1 MQDDILSKAAILQ
14 RDGESY
20 AIMAPLIGGI
30 MDLATARGIADAGE
44 ALEVKTLKVTG
55 AQRLALLGIKEEDID
70 KVYDA
75 LGVKAQVGS
84 ALCQQYVKV
93 CPGNSFCTRG
103 QRDTISFAQKLIDRF
118 HPFPKIT
125 AKVKIGIAGCYNSCV
140 EPAIKDIG
148 LIGLPKGWIVMA
160 GGAGGKDPMLGEVIA
175 RNMSDEQVLDLL
187 DAILKYYRGAS
198 LRHSTRNMR
207 LGVILRKD
215 GLERFLRVLGLDEP
229 LAANPA

>member
-1 MQDDILSKAAILQ
+1 MRDDILSKAAILQ

-30 MDLATARGIADAGE
+30 MDLPTARRIADVGE
-44 ALEVKTLKVTG
+44 AFGVKTLKVTG

-70 KVYDA
+70 AAYDA
-75 LGVKAQVGS
+75 LGTKAQVGA

-103 QRDTISFAQKLIDRF
+103 QRDTISFAQKLTARF

-125 AKVKIGIAGCYNSCV
+125 AKVKIGVAGCFNSCV

-175 RNMSDEQVLDLL
+175 RNMSDDQVLDLM
-187 DAILKYYRGAS
+187 DAILKYYRASS
-198 LRHSTRNMR
+198 LRHTTRNMR
-207 LGVILRKD
+207 LGVILKKEGR
-215 GLERFLRVLGLDEP
+215 ERFLRVLGLEEST
-229 LAANPA
+229 